1 MQAKYCILPDKEKFF
16 GFLSGLSFS
25 PAELMQ
31 LRLLNIKQICIDESA
46 CLWEIHYECVAHLT
60 DGLLQAA
67 AEKMA
72 AAFSLRQVVFIKNDG
87 KKVVSNVSEEM
98 PIVVEHADCC
108 GVPSYEDI
116 PLPEEPPDVEIGAID
131 PPEPACVVEEA
142 DQYDQAFEEAYNR
155 LYGEKKDDGHLW
167 GKRIKGKVRPIDSI
181 IEEENRVVVEG
192 EFVKTMDKDGKL
204 IAFNEREL
212 RTGDIAITFNLCDGT
227 GGLFVKMR
235 FSARDGNDAKA
246 DAKQFKSALKPGMR
260 LRIQG
265 NVAPDRFAND
275 EMTITPVGIMKI
287 DVPERKDNAE
297 IKRVELHCHTK
308 MSKMD
313 GLTPMKD
320 LVKKA
325 LKWGHKALAITDH
338 GVVQAFP
345 FCYDEAKGTD
355 LKLIFGMEGYLI
367 SDRQEANDE
376 IDQEA
381 VEAKKKSARNKIKSN
396 HIIIL
401 AKNETGLRNLYKLVS
416 ISHLR
421 YLSGRPLL
429 PRKVIEEHR
438 EGLILGSACEAGEL
452 YRAMMAGA
460 SEEVLEEHWSGL
472 PFPSPMHE
480 SEKSK

>member
-1 MQAKYCILPDKEKFF
+1 MQAKYCILPDKEKFY

-131 PPEPACVVEEA
+131 PPEPSCVVEEA

-212 RTGDIAITFNLCDGT
+212 RTGDIAITFNLCDGS

-275 EMTITPVGIMKI
+275 EMTITPAGIMKI

-381 VEAKKKSARNKIKSN
+381 VETKKKKFSQ
-396 HIIIL
+396 
-401 AKNETGLRNLYKLVS
+401 
-416 ISHLR
+416 
-421 YLSGRPLL
+421 
-429 PRKVIEEHR
+429 
-438 EGLILGSACEAGEL
+438 
-452 YRAMMAGA
+452 
-460 SEEVLEEHWSGL
+460 
-472 PFPSPMHE
+472 
-480 SEKSK
+480 